1 MRDFNFFDPYIKVQT
16 KSKSNAW
23 IFILIIVLI
32 FVLIA
37 YYQFILI
44 LKANDIKK
52 DIDEIDDFLTSKKTL
67 EKVAVVESKE
77 NMEIELQS
85 IFADVVNASLLIEST
100 RTIDDMLIEQINAQ
114 LPEGTFLSS
123 MNMSSQMLTIEGY
136 ALEYDQVAQFA
147 YNLRN
152 SGGLENLLIPRI
164 TENNGSYN
172 FSITVATGMEVNNE
186 N

>member
-85 IFADVVNASLLIEST
+85 I
-100 RTIDDMLIEQINAQ
+100 
-114 LPEGTFLSS
+114 
-123 MNMSSQMLTIEGY
+123 
-136 ALEYDQVAQFA
+136 
-147 YNLRN
+147 
-152 SGGLENLLIPRI
+152 
-164 TENNGSYN
+164 
-172 FSITVATGMEVNNE
+172 
-186 N
+186 